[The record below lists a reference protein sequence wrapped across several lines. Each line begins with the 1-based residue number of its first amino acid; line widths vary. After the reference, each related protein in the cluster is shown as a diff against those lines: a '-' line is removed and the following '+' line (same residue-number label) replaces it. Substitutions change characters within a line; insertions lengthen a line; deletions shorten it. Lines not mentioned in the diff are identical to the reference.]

1 MPHTAYIP
9 HQKMQTSSSV
19 VVETTP
25 WPSIMIV
32 ATMNGISA
40 PNFTMN
46 ATKFH
51 ITMPRM
57 LASDTLHSVALQAM
71 QYFSCASLPCY
82 SKALLTTQVQSLQFP
97 CDRVAQQC

>member
-1 MPHTAYIP
+1 MPHTAYIS
-9 HQKMQTSSSV
+9 HQNFRSLQTSSSV

-25 WPSIMIV
+25 WPSITTV

-51 ITMPRM
+51 ITKPQK
-57 LASDTLHSVALQAM
+57 LALPTTLHPLR
-71 QYFSCASLPCY
+71 P
-82 SKALLTTQVQSLQFP
+82 T
-97 CDRVAQQC
+97 R